1 MSGFFTIKIEDKEK
15 SVSFGPRRLGD
26 KGLDILAVKIALGL
40 ILSTESITN
49 ESPQDP
55 AIKEGG
61 KQWFSCTE
69 NENISLSLSR
79 ATSNQQARISTS
91 KPEHHHHQSQTRG
104 TCFMLMPLDLD
115 LELKLKV
122 KDYAR

>member
-69 NENISLSLSR
+69 NKNISLEQVIFSGFKGVNTFKKSELETQK
-79 ATSNQQARISTS
+79 AT
-91 KPEHHHHQSQTRG
+91 
-104 TCFMLMPLDLD
+104 
-115 LELKLKV
+115 LKLKK
-122 KDYAR
+122 KDLTKVRPGDGEPYF

>member
-69 NENISLSLSR
+69 NENISLESS
-79 ATSNQQARISTS
+79 STFD
-91 KPEHHHHQSQTRG
+91 QSTRSA
-104 TCFMLMPLDLD
+104 LMKYQ
-115 LELKLKV
+115 LEILKKIILIF
-122 KDYAR
+122 